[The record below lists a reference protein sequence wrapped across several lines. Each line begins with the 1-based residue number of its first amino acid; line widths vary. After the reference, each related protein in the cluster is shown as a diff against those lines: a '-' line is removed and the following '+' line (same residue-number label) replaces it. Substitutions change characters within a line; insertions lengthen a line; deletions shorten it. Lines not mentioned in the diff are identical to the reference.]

1 MDKNLIRKNLTTGDI
16 ENMFCI
22 TCARNTNLIS
32 TRIGRRQNDK
42 YIIGICNGCNRRKIR
57 SFDRVMKLIEN
68 SSNFKEKKLQRD
80 QSLSEGGKILKPRLA
95 EINQP
100 LSFQQSEIES

>member
-1 MDKNLIRKNLTTGDI
+1 MDKNLIRKNLTTGNI

-22 TCARNTNLIS
+22 TCGRNTNLIS

-42 YIIGICNGCNRRKIR
+42 YIIGICDGCNRRKIR

-68 SSNFKEKKLQRD
+68 STKEKKLQRGD
-80 QSLSEGGKILKPRLA
+80 QSPSEDETSNIPIPVKLKKRIP
-95 EINQP
+95 E
-100 LSFQQSEIES
+100 